1 MTGIPFCGDI
11 HDKAASVR
19 PVVERRLERT
29 GADTLVLLGDLLN
42 DWWMTAPEETA
53 AFAALAEAIDAW
65 RADGVTVH
73 VLLGNH
79 DLIYMMPQD
88 SPEAHRMRACSPG
101 YLPGAHRAVHDLL
114 RALDPR
120 IAFGLTLPGG
130 VPLLCTHAVLAAGW
144 IRWSARV
151 PGTPA
156 PADAPSIA
164 AWLDEGFAARSMA
177 FAERVGTAR
186 GGRPPHRHQPGV
198 GGPRRARR
206 RPRARHRPGG
216 RAHPRAHGDAAR
228 RGPVV
233 LRHHVDPPHRR
244 ADRGRLD
251 AAPRH
256 RLGTVHGNHRRVHA
270 VALAWSLST

>member
-53 AFAALAEAIDAW
+53 AFAAMAEAIDAW
-65 RADGVTVH
+65 RAAGVTVH
-73 VLLGNH
+73 VLPGNH

-130 VPLLCTHAVLAAGW
+130 VPLLCTHAGLTAGW

-151 PGTPA
+151 PGTPV

-164 AWLDEGFAARSMA
+164 AWLDEGFAARPMA

-186 GGRPPHRHQPGV
+186 GGGHRTGIS
-198 GGPRRARR
+198 
-206 RPRARHRPGG
+206 
-216 RAHPRAHGDAAR
+216 
-228 RGPVV
+228 PVW
-233 LRHHVDPPHRR
+233 
-244 ADRGRLD
+244 ADRGELVADPAPGIVQVVGHTPVRTVTRHGGDLWFCDTMSTLRTGAPIGDGSMLHLD
-251 AAPRH
+251 IGSGRFTAITAE
-256 RLGTVHGNHRRVHA
+256 
-270 VALAWSLST
+270 STPLP